1 MSPHSILIRL
11 LAEDTFSQEAFREI
25 VTAASPPYR
34 LELIL
39 NVDEGLGG
47 ASMLRLKQL
56 ITEKKFNIADR
67 DVFRPLQY
75 CEWGFKEF
83 GIWDTRQIV
92 YMSSLHIEALVKR
105 ISQQT
110 RNPLGMALRQ
120 NRAKQL
126 IAPAT
131 YEKIERLTKIYNS
144 AKHDMDHEFGTHMFS
159 QEDAIMFYFTARK
172 LGLRLYELANLKTN
186 IKYLRKI
193 VA

>member
-67 DVFRPLQY
+67 DVFRPLQ
-75 CEWGFKEF
+75 
-83 GIWDTRQIV
+83 
-92 YMSSLHIEALVKR
+92 
-105 ISQQT
+105 
-110 RNPLGMALRQ
+110 
-120 NRAKQL
+120 
-126 IAPAT
+126 
-131 YEKIERLTKIYNS
+131 
-144 AKHDMDHEFGTHMFS
+144 
-159 QEDAIMFYFTARK
+159 
-172 LGLRLYELANLKTN
+172 
-186 IKYLRKI
+186 
-193 VA
+193 